1 MQEDSELILSDSFD
15 NEAQVSP
22 PKTLS
27 GCKFVKFILGNICKP
42 YGEREYSK
50 DGSLEQS
57 FTDLMSLNCPAKIQ
71 PLSIVSKNL
80 IKRCKE
86 LDGKANIEVIDKLIY
101 NDRAHIVSVF
111 NECRAYSN
119 DQEFL
124 IKYACVQ
131 ESLFFLPRVLYR
143 PTIYRPFRFHW
154 KEYCFLKRNNDSKE
168 RAHRM
173 LNEKNNKK
181 SCNSNLFDTTYR
193 NRLVE
198 DDLSNSLSM
207 IIGKT
212 KEVEEAGLLKLL
224 LQLNDDET
232 PSNMPS
238 TRAPKQVEPKRNG
251 SLGHS
256 ERTATDSRTEFK
268 VSIETGTKDASKVRA
283 VRVSKRPLLPP
294 NKSGRATVN
303 VPASKLAEV
312 KLLKIDPLEVVLK
325 TVPSSSR
332 HNSSKW
338 ISPPKGDARKS
349 KRRPSQIIIP
359 KD

>member
-1 MQEDSELILSDSFD
+1 MQEDSELILSDSFGS
-15 NEAQVSP
+15 EALALP

-27 GCKFVKFILGNICKP
+27 NCKFVKFILGNISKP
-42 YGEREYSK
+42 YGDKECSR
-50 DGSLEQS
+50 DGSLEHS
-57 FTDLMSLNCPAKIQ
+57 FTDPMSLNSPAKIQ
-71 PLSIVSKNL
+71 PFSIISGNL
-80 IKRCKE
+80 VKRCKE
-86 LDGKANIEVIDKLIY
+86 LDDKANIEVIDKLVY

-111 NECRAYSN
+111 NDCRAYNS

-124 IKYACVQ
+124 VKYASVP
-131 ESLFFLPRVLYR
+131 ESLFFLPRILYR
-143 PTIYRPFRFHW
+143 PATYRPFRFHW
-154 KEYCFLKRNNDSKE
+154 KEYCFLKRNDDSKE

-173 LNEKNNKK
+173 LNEKENKK
-181 SCNSNLFDTTYR
+181 TCNSNLFDTTYR

-207 IIGKT
+207 IIGRE

-232 PSNMPS
+232 PNSVPN
-238 TRAPKQVEPKRNG
+238 TRTPRQTEPQRNG

-268 VSIETGTKDASKVRA
+268 VSIEKDAGKARA

-294 NKSGRATVN
+294 NKLGRATVN
-303 VPASKLAEV
+303 VPASKLSEV
-312 KLLKIDPLEVVLK
+312 RLLKIDPLEVVL
-325 TVPSSSR
+325 TTAPSSSR
-332 HNSSKW
+332 HNASKW
-338 ISPPKGDARKS
+338 ISPPQGES
-349 KRRPSQIIIP
+349 KKLRRRPSQIIIP